1 MARKGRNAAMMR
13 AFSILEN
20 CIGSMQAALCKRRAS
35 LGTCI
40 GYSPSACAP
49 SSVWGAIWATRVR
62 PLSAPYASWKALGR
76 SSASRACTRPTPRDL
91 LDQPIFTNAAL
102 ELETDLLPGDLL
114 SHLKRL
120 EIALGREPSA
130 ERFSART
137 VDLDIL
143 AFDGLCVADMD
154 LDLIVPHPRLQERR
168 FVLEPLAELD
178 PGLRPWRNCAD
189 LRTDV
194 TVADLL
200 PSVADQ
206 EVMRIG
212 GPDWAD
218 R

>member
-1 MARKGRNAAMMR
+1 MQDACQFLRLNRLESGCVR
-13 AFSILEN
+13 AF
-20 CIGSMQAALCKRRAS
+20 IGLGGNLGEPRQAFVSAVREIEAIGVVARVSS
-35 LGTCI
+35 LYETE
-40 GYSPSACAP
+40 
-49 SSVWGAIWATRVR
+49 
-62 PLSAPYASWKALGR
+62 
-76 SSASRACTRPTPRDL
+76 PRDL
-91 LDQPIFTNAAL
+91 LDQPIFTNAVL
-102 ELETDLLPGDLL
+102 ELETDLEPGELL

-120 EIALGREPSA
+120 EIALGREPTA

-143 AFDGLCVADMD
+143 AFDGRCVTDMEI
-154 LDLIVPHPRLQERR
+154 DLIVPHPRLQERR

-178 PGLRPWRNCAD
+178 PGLRPWRNCSD

-206 EVMRIG
+206 NVMRIG
-212 GPDWAD
+212 GPEWAD

>member
-1 MARKGRNAAMMR
+1 MR
-13 AFSILEN
+13 AF
-20 CIGSMQAALCKRRAS
+20 IGLGGNLGDPRQAFVSAVREMEGIGLVVRVSS
-35 LGTCI
+35 LYETE
-40 GYSPSACAP
+40 
-49 SSVWGAIWATRVR
+49 
-62 PLSAPYASWKALGR
+62 
-76 SSASRACTRPTPRDL
+76 PRDL

-102 ELETDLLPGDLL
+102 ELETELGPEELLAQ
-114 SHLKRL
+114 LKRM
-120 EIALGREPSA
+120 EATLGREPSA
-130 ERFSART
+130 ERFGPRI

-143 AFDGLCVADMD
+143 AFDGHCVADTEI
-154 LDLIVPHPRLQERR
+154 DLIVPHPRLQERR

-212 GPDWAD
+212 GPEWAD

>member
-1 MARKGRNAAMMR
+1 MR
-13 AFSILEN
+13 AF
-20 CIGSMQAALCKRRAS
+20 IGLGGNLGDPRQAFVSAVRELQTVGQVVRVSS
-35 LGTCI
+35 LYETE
-40 GYSPSACAP
+40 
-49 SSVWGAIWATRVR
+49 
-62 PLSAPYASWKALGR
+62 
-76 SSASRACTRPTPRDL
+76 PRDL

-102 ELETDLLPGDLL
+102 ELETDLEPADLL
-114 SHLKRL
+114 YQLKRL
-120 EIALGREPSA
+120 EATLGREPSA
-130 ERFSART
+130 ERFGPRI

-143 AFDGLCVADMD
+143 AFDGRCVADMEI
-154 LDLIVPHPRLQERR
+154 DLIVPHPRLQERR

-206 EVMRIG
+206 EVMRVG